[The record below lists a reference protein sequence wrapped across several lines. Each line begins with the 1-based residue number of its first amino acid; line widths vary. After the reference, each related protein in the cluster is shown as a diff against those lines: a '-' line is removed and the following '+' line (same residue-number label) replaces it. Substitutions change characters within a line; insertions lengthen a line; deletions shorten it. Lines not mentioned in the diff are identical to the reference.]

1 MANSVSPRADQLG
14 AAVSKPTPVKLAFT
28 MKEAADQVG
37 CCERLIWGF
46 IKSGELKAARL
57 GRSVRITHTELVR
70 FLEARQG

>member
-1 MANSVSPRADQLG
+1 MAVSVSPRADQSG
-14 AAVSKPTPVKLAFT
+14 AGVSTPAKLAYT

-57 GRSVRITHTELVR
+57 GRSVRITHAELVR

>member
-1 MANSVSPRADQLG
+1 
-14 AAVSKPTPVKLAFT
+14 

-57 GRSVRITHTELVR
+57 GRSVRITHAELVR